1 MKKAGSPGKETRLF
15 PKKWFSAA
23 VLAVLTGA
31 VLAILAGTVLTVLT
45 GAVLAVLAGAVLAV
59 LAVLAG
65 TVLTILT
72 GAVLLIGI
80 RRIVHQGFTSL
91 VVLLWENFRPIMRP
105 KRRFFAH
112 RFFCFEKRR
121 KGNVSR
127 KIFAADERDA
137 GPRI

>member
-45 GAVLAVLAGAVLAV
+45 GAVLAV

-137 GPRI
+137 GPRV

>member
-1 MKKAGSPGKETRLF
+1 MEKAGSPGKETRLF

-31 VLAILAGTVLTVLT
+31 VLAVLAGAVLTVLT

-105 KRRFFAH
+105 KRRFFAN
-112 RFFCFEKRR
+112 RYFC
-121 KGNVSR
+121 
-127 KIFAADERDA
+127 
-137 GPRI
+137 

>member
-1 MKKAGSPGKETRLF
+1 MEKAGSPGKETRLF

-45 GAVLAVLAGAVLAV
+45 GAVLAV

-112 RFFCFEKRR
+112 RLFCFEKRR

-137 GPRI
+137 GPRV

>member
-1 MKKAGSPGKETRLF
+1 MEKAGSPGKETRLF

-31 VLAILAGTVLTVLT
+31 VLAILAGAVLTVLT

>member
-1 MKKAGSPGKETRLF
+1 MEKAGSPGKETRLF

-45 GAVLAVLAGAVLAV
+45 GAVLAV

-105 KRRFFAH
+105 KRRFFAN
-112 RFFCFEKRR
+112 RLFCFEKRR

>member
-1 MKKAGSPGKETRLF
+1 MEKAGSPGKETRLF

-31 VLAILAGTVLTVLT
+31 VLAVLAILAGAVLAVLAGTVLAVLVGTVLTVLT
-45 GAVLAVLAGAVLAV
+45 GAVL
-59 LAVLAG
+59 
-65 TVLTILT
+65 TVLT

>member
-23 VLAVLTGA
+23 VLAALAGTVLT

-45 GAVLAVLAGAVLAV
+45 GAV

>member
-31 VLAILAGTVLTVLT
+31 VLAVLAILAGAVLAVLAGTVLAVLVGTVLTVLT
-45 GAVLAVLAGAVLAV
+45 GAVL
-59 LAVLAG
+59 
-65 TVLTILT
+65 TVLT

>member
-1 MKKAGSPGKETRLF
+1 MEKAGSPGKETRLF

-45 GAVLAVLAGAVLAV
+45 GAVLAV

>member
-1 MKKAGSPGKETRLF
+1 MEKAGSPGKETRLF

-31 VLAILAGTVLTVLT
+31 VLAI
-45 GAVLAVLAGAVLAV
+45 
-59 LAVLAG
+59 LAG

>member
-1 MKKAGSPGKETRLF
+1 MEKAGSPGKETRLF

-31 VLAILAGTVLTVLT
+31 VLAVLAGAVLTVLT

>member
-1 MKKAGSPGKETRLF
+1 MEKAGSPGKETRLF

-31 VLAILAGTVLTVLT
+31 VLAVLAILAGTVLTVLT
-45 GAVLAVLAGAVLAV
+45 GAVL
-59 LAVLAG
+59 
-65 TVLTILT
+65 TVLT

>member
-1 MKKAGSPGKETRLF
+1 MEKAGSPGKETRLF

>member
-1 MKKAGSPGKETRLF
+1 MEKAGSPGKETRLF

-31 VLAILAGTVLTVLT
+31 VLAVLAILAGTVLTVLT
-45 GAVLAVLAGAVLAV
+45 GAVLAVLA
-59 LAVLAG
+59 VLAG
-65 TVLTILT
+65 TVLTILI

>member
-1 MKKAGSPGKETRLF
+1 MEKAGSPGKETRLF

-45 GAVLAVLAGAVLAV
+45 GAVLAVLAI
-59 LAVLAG
+59 LAG

>member
-1 MKKAGSPGKETRLF
+1 MEKAGSPGKETRLF

-31 VLAILAGTVLTVLT
+31 VLA
-45 GAVLAVLAGAVLAV
+45 VLAILAGAVLAV

-137 GPRI
+137 GPRV

>member
-1 MKKAGSPGKETRLF
+1 MEKAGSPGKETRLF

-31 VLAILAGTVLTVLT
+31 VLA
-45 GAVLAVLAGAVLAV
+45 VLAILAGAVLTVLAGAV

>member
-1 MKKAGSPGKETRLF
+1 MEKAGSPGKETRLF

-23 VLAVLTGA
+23 VLAVLT
-31 VLAILAGTVLTVLT
+31 
-45 GAVLAVLAGAVLAV
+45 GAVLAV

-112 RFFCFEKRR
+112 RFF
-121 KGNVSR
+121 
-127 KIFAADERDA
+127 
-137 GPRI
+137 

>member
-31 VLAILAGTVLTVLT
+31 VLA
-45 GAVLAVLAGAVLAV
+45 VLAILAGAVLTVLAGAV

>member
-1 MKKAGSPGKETRLF
+1 MEKAGSPGKETRLF

-31 VLAILAGTVLTVLT
+31 VLAILAGAVLTVLT
-45 GAVLAVLAGAVLAV
+45 GAVLAV

>member
-31 VLAILAGTVLTVLT
+31 VLAILAGAVLTVLT
-45 GAVLAVLAGAVLAV
+45 GAVLAV

>member
-1 MKKAGSPGKETRLF
+1 MEKAGSPGKETRLF

-31 VLAILAGTVLTVLT
+31 VLAILAGAVLTVLT
-45 GAVLAVLAGAVLAV
+45 GAVLAVLAVLV
-59 LAVLAG
+59 
-65 TVLTILT
+65 
-72 GAVLLIGI
+72 
-80 RRIVHQGFTSL
+80 
-91 VVLLWENFRPIMRP
+91 WENFRPIMRP

>member
-1 MKKAGSPGKETRLF
+1 MEKAGSPGKETRLF

-45 GAVLAVLAGAVLAV
+45 GAVLAVLAI
-59 LAVLAG
+59 LAG

-127 KIFAADERDA
+127 KIFATDERDA

>member
-1 MKKAGSPGKETRLF
+1 MEKAGSPGKETRLF

-31 VLAILAGTVLTVLT
+31 VLA
-45 GAVLAVLAGAVLAV
+45 VLAILAGAVLTVLAGSV

>member
-1 MKKAGSPGKETRLF
+1 MEKAGSPGKETRLF

-31 VLAILAGTVLTVLT
+31 VLAVLAILA
-45 GAVLAVLAGAVLAV
+45 GAVLAVLAVLTGAILAV

-65 TVLTILT
+65 TVLTVLT

-137 GPRI
+137 GLRI

>member
-1 MKKAGSPGKETRLF
+1 MEKAGSPGKETRLF

-23 VLAVLTGA
+23 VLAA
-31 VLAILAGTVLTVLT
+31 LAGTVLTVLT
-45 GAVLAVLAGAVLAV
+45 GAVLAVLAILAGAV

-91 VVLLWENFRPIMRP
+91 AVLLWENFRPIMRP

>member
-1 MKKAGSPGKETRLF
+1 MEKAGSPGKETRLF

-23 VLAVLTGA
+23 VLAALT
-31 VLAILAGTVLTVLT
+31 GTVLTVLT
-45 GAVLAVLAGAVLAV
+45 GAVLAVLAILTGAVLAV
-59 LAVLAG
+59 LAILAG

-91 VVLLWENFRPIMRP
+91 AILLWENFRPIMRP

-137 GPRI
+137 GARI

>member
-1 MKKAGSPGKETRLF
+1 MEKAGSPGKETRLF

-23 VLAVLTGA
+23 VLAVL
-31 VLAILAGTVLTVLT
+31 AGTVLTVLT
-45 GAVLAVLAGAVLAV
+45 GAVLAVLAILAGAVLAV
-59 LAVLAG
+59 LAGLAG

-91 VVLLWENFRPIMRP
+91 AILLWENFRPIMRP

>member
-1 MKKAGSPGKETRLF
+1 MEKAGSPGKETRLF

-45 GAVLAVLAGAVLAV
+45 GAVLAVLAI
-59 LAVLAG
+59 LAG

-91 VVLLWENFRPIMRP
+91 AVLLWENFRPIMRP